1 MAEKRG
7 IEETKDIIDFVFSFV
22 EAVGKAKADGEMSWS
37 DARYF
42 IDPVKKL
49 FEAVDDIEEVLPE
62 IEDLTDEQRRE
73 TEKIIRKMIGG
84 PEEFLMTSL
93 ASQGEMNTFIKEK
106 TSARKNVLSKF
117 LNLTETRINISKYLG
132 VKTSKEIKNIENCH
146 IEDGLSVVQFIQ

>member
-7 IEETKDIIDFVFSFV
+7 IEETRDIIDFVFSFV

-62 IEDLTDEQRRE
+62 IEDLTDEEYDELVEYVKGKWNYDEENLDWSVDTAIEAGRGLMM
-73 TEKIIRKMIGG
+73 MIN
-84 PEEFLMTSL
+84 MQKS
-93 ASQGEMNTFIKEK
+93 
-106 TSARKNVLSKF
+106 
-117 LNLTETRINISKYLG
+117 
-132 VKTSKEIKNIENCH
+132 
-146 IEDGLSVVQFIQ
+146 

>member
-62 IEDLTDEQRRE
+62 IEDLTDEE
-73 TEKIIRKMIGG
+73 YDC
-84 PEEFLMTSL
+84 LLYTSP
-93 ASQGEMNTFIKEK
+93 SPRDRQKSRMPS
-106 TSARKNVLSKF
+106 SA
-117 LNLTETRINISKYLG
+117 
-132 VKTSKEIKNIENCH
+132 
-146 IEDGLSVVQFIQ
+146 

>member
-62 IEDLTDEQRRE
+62 IEDLTDEEYDELVEYVKGKWNYDEENLDWIVDTAIEAGRGLMM
-73 TEKIIRKMIGG
+73 MIN
-84 PEEFLMTSL
+84 M
-93 ASQGEMNTFIKEK
+93 QK
-106 TSARKNVLSKF
+106 T
-117 LNLTETRINISKYLG
+117 
-132 VKTSKEIKNIENCH
+132 
-146 IEDGLSVVQFIQ
+146 